1 MASDERLGEV
11 TVLLRRWESGDAA
24 AVDELL
30 PVVYN
35 ELRALARA
43 SMAGERTGHTLSGT
57 ALVHEAYLRLSKV
70 ADLSFN
76 DRAHFFAVA
85 ARTMRR
91 ILVDHARSQFAEKRV
106 GAHLRQPIL
115 EDVDFEAPQPETIV
129 AIDEL
134 LDRLK
139 EVNPRAGELVELRF
153 FGGLTET
160 ETAEVLGVSR
170 STLTRDW
177 RFARLWLYRQLT
189 IN

>member
-1 MASDERLGEV
+1 MSDNERLGEV
-11 TVLLRRWESGDAA
+11 TVLLRRWESGDSA

-30 PVVYN
+30 PVVYD
-35 ELRALARA
+35 ELRAMARS
-43 SMAGERTGHTLSGT
+43 SMAGERAGHTLSGT

-70 ADLSFN
+70 ASLNFN
-76 DRAHFFAVA
+76 DRAHFFAIA

-115 EDVDFEAPQPETIV
+115 EDIDIEATTPESIV

-139 EVNPRAGELVELRF
+139 EINPRAGELVELRF
-153 FGGLTET
+153 FGGLTEA

-170 STLTRDW
+170 STMTRDW

-189 IN
+189 SN